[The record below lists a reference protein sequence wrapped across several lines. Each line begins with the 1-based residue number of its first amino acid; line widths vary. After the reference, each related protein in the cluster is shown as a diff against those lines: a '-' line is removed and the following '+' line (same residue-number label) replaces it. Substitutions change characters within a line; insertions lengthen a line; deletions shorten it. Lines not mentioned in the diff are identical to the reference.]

1 MVYLKAVKVI
11 IVLLVTCGRS
21 FHIPCVTA
29 FIPTAKHGF
38 NYLCPSTVV
47 VSMKHNYLYK
57 LRNSRDAMKILKYSH
72 TKEFESCGCNG
83 EPSELRHPP
92 TNRRREVLRQAQM
105 QVSTLIFAS
114 LILGENIA
122 HAQQFTSTEP
132 LRTKTVVI
140 TGANSGIGFEA
151 CKRLVAKGHTIIM
164 ACRSLDKAQDAIN
177 RIQQDSSVPMNG
189 KLFPAECDL
198 ADMSSIRKFVANVPA
213 STKIDTLC
221 LNAGVAR
228 STAATDCAR
237 TKDGFELTGE
247 FCNKVH
253 WILMNVV
260 CLILLHHILSS

>member
-1 MVYLKAVKVI
+1 MAYLKAVKVI
-11 IVLLVTCGRS
+11 IVLLLTFGRS

-29 FIPTAKHGF
+29 FIPTVKHGF
-38 NYLCPSTVV
+38 NCLCPSTVV

-57 LRNSRDAMKILKYSH
+57 LRNSRDAIKIHKNSH
-72 TKEFESCGCNG
+72 SKERDSSDCNV
-83 EPSELRHPP
+83 EPSELRHPQ
-92 TNRRREVLRQAQM
+92 TIRRREAIRQAQM
-105 QVSTLIFAS
+105 QVSSLILAS
-114 LILGENIA
+114 FILGENTA
-122 HAQQFTSTEP
+122 HAQLITSSEP

-151 CKRLVAKGHTIIM
+151 CKRLVAKGHTIIV
-164 ACRSLDKAQDAIN
+164 ACRSLDKAQDAIS
-177 RIQQDSSVPMNG
+177 RIQQDGSVPMNG

-228 STAATDCAR
+228 NTAATDCAR

-247 FCNKVH
+247 FCYKVH
-253 WILMNVV
+253 WIIINVV
-260 CLILLHHILSS
+260 CLILLHHILSA